1 VVGFGSNYL
10 ITKLPN
16 YQMGIPSALIPRS
29 KGLNSTIPAHTC
41 VAQPPSAVVISF
53 PGSQK
58 PAAFIW
64 PATNY

>member
-1 VVGFGSNYL
+1 
-10 ITKLPN
+10 
-16 YQMGIPSALIPRS
+16 MALIPRS
-29 KGLNSTIPAHTC
+29 KGLSSTIPAHTC

-64 PATNY
+64 PAIKY